1 MGNFNYI
8 DFVTTQKHKLNDEFI
23 TNLVLE
29 HLVKDYLNNNNI
41 ILEGQLDEG
50 IKDFVQKIKTK
61 IKGSKLAKFGELL
74 KLLKQSRK
82 PQAVISFLTVLRNLK
97 LNLLDPEVVLAAFS
111 IIAGTTNLNEV
122 TKSIP
127 KEKYDDTAKKL
138 EPSLAALKK
147 YFEEKAFGA
156 ILKIFLLAAP
166 IFAMNADDIGKT
178 LDAMGGNYKG
188 QTVNPNQVNPEG
200 FQSPNTIA
208 LDDAIDMI
216 DDSSPD
222 GGEDGASGTSGVIGV
237 DLENINAAEEQGLDI
252 NEKEGQDVSFY
263 KYANGESVTTSQHN
277 QQFSAENSSII
288 NLMEEGDSYSS
299 VVKGFSSNTGDAEA
313 DKDNKGGSVSANRG
327 INMSSDI
334 IEDFESQLNERGIK
348 YEKTSSGDVI
358 KITLENG
365 ATYTHTTDT
374 TSSNPG
380 DFKVIDGPSD
390 DEALQSAIRMGEPS
404 DTPMDA
410 KTLFGIDVARKE
422 PSERE
427 RDTKPLAPVSVEEF
441 SGLVR
446 DAQWAVIMAVINPE
460 ANIFPYL
467 NDDGSSEVKGGYTS
481 SNFEEGETNYLLDNA
496 PENIKK
502 LARGL
507 VGARKGP
514 DKVIGKIGNI
524 LGIKFDKR
532 AKAIFNVSGAEKG
545 KGQERPSLSV
555 SENIFHPFKDLL
567 SEAASDLLDDFFIDS
582 NIKSNASNIIAKLGS
597 MYARKGD
604 YLGIINPEKLD
615 SKTQEEIKDFG
626 FTQITTGRDSG
637 KYIFLD
643 DPEDAKAVSAAGD
656 TKLTPDVDRVK
667 KTMDRQ
673 PTLKNLF
680 NRINTKKEL
689 EELLFYMVD
698 YVGPKFQE
706 QKSQMKGALIRLS
719 QDKNLEQKPLIRQ
732 ALRAAANRIA
742 TDKKTSTS
750 TSTTST
756 TAGSDIEID
765 YTIPGSA
772 IRESVLKNLIK
783 QSIKEVI
790 KEQQLEIPFPDD
802 IQKDTENLLNIFK
815 NNSTLQSQLDQ
826 INVLKEFEE
835 LIRELVINTAL
846 FKQK

>member
-61 IKGSKLAKFGELL
+61 IKGSKLTKFGELL

-222 GGEDGASGTSGVIGV
+222 GGEGGASGTSGVIGV

-288 NLMEEGDSYSS
+288 DLMEEGDSYSS

-313 DKDNKGGSVSANRG
+313 DEDNKGGSVSENRAKIMRSFG
-327 INMSSDI
+327 A
-334 IEDFESQLNERGIK
+334 E
-348 YEKTSSGDVI
+348 VI
-358 KITLENG
+358 
-365 ATYTHTTDT
+365 
-374 TSSNPG
+374 
-380 DFKVIDGPSD
+380 
-390 DEALQSAIRMGEPS
+390 R
-404 DTPMDA
+404 
-410 KTLFGIDVARKE
+410 
-422 PSERE
+422 
-427 RDTKPLAPVSVEEF
+427 
-441 SGLVR
+441 
-446 DAQWAVIMAVINPE
+446 
-460 ANIFPYL
+460 
-467 NDDGSSEVKGGYTS
+467 VKG
-481 SNFEEGETNYLLDNA
+481 NYDN
-496 PENIKK
+496 
-502 LARGL
+502 
-507 VGARKGP
+507 
-514 DKVIGKIGNI
+514 
-524 LGIKFDKR
+524 
-532 AKAIFNVSGAEKG
+532 
-545 KGQERPSLSV
+545 SL
-555 SENIFHPFKDLL
+555 
-567 SEAASDLLDDFFIDS
+567 
-582 NIKSNASNIIAKLGS
+582 
-597 MYARKGD
+597 
-604 YLGIINPEKLD
+604 
-615 SKTQEEIKDFG
+615 
-626 FTQITTGRDSG
+626 
-637 KYIFLD
+637 
-643 DPEDAKAVSAAGD
+643 
-656 TKLTPDVDRVK
+656 
-667 KTMDRQ
+667 
-673 PTLKNLF
+673 
-680 NRINTKKEL
+680 KEC
-689 EELLFYMVD
+689 
-698 YVGPKFQE
+698 
-706 QKSQMKGALIRLS
+706 
-719 QDKNLEQKPLIRQ
+719 
-732 ALRAAANRIA
+732 
-742 TDKKTSTS
+742 
-750 TSTTST
+750 
-756 TAGSDIEID
+756 
-765 YTIPGSA
+765 
-772 IRESVLKNLIK
+772 IK
-783 QSIKEVI
+783 QSNINKYVSSRLKLNQDRFSIVSKKDILDYEND
-790 KEQQLEIPFPDD
+790 PFFSNFYKMRDFPWLFATRKWRADRYFD
-802 IQKDTENLLNIFK
+802 KKFKGLSILLFLIYINLI
-815 NNSTLQSQLDQ
+815 
-826 INVLKEFEE
+826 IVL
-835 LIRELVINTAL
+835 I
-846 FKQK
+846 